1 MAERTK
7 LWIADKMK
15 ELMKKKPIDK
25 IRITEIC
32 QAAEIERSTFYY
44 HFKDK
49 YELVAWIFFQ
59 SADKTNIID
68 IHDAAN
74 AMRQMKNDMLFYK
87 RAYEDTSQNALWQY
101 MLEYF
106 ATKYTE
112 LAKEMIGA
120 DTLNARL
127 LFSIRLYCYGAVG
140 MTKEWVLHDNLT
152 SAETIVQMMFASMPD
167 SLHQIY
173 LGESK

>member
-1 MAERTK
+1 MAKRTK

-15 ELMKKKPIDK
+15 SLMKKKSIDK

-59 SADKTNIID
+59 DADRTNIID
-68 IHDAAN
+68 LHDAAEG
-74 AMRQMKNDMLFYK
+74 MKQMKKDMLFYK
-87 RAYEDTSQNALWQY
+87 RAFEDTSQNALWQY

-106 ATKYTE
+106 AAKYTE
-112 LAKEMIGA
+112 LAKEMSGK
-120 DTLNARL
+120 DTLDAQL

-140 MTKEWVLHDNLT
+140 MTKEWVLQDNMT
-152 SAETIVQMMFASMPD
+152 SAETIVQMMFSSMPD
-167 SLHQIY
+167 SLSQLY
-173 LGESK
+173 FRND